1 MAQEPNILG
10 ALSDALLARFAAARA
25 SVAALKLPQS
35 AHLAATLWQHDVLVT
50 SEQSLPGEQ
59 ALAGRD
65 TLAAVLP
72 DGSSIAGKLA
82 GRDAATNLAVI
93 RLDRSLPAPTLSAAA
108 PQVGALTI
116 AAGADGSGRPSAR
129 VGTVNAVG
137 PEWHSLRGG
146 RIEARIQL
154 DIRLAGS
161 EEGGP
166 AFDAAGGWLG
176 MTTFGPRGQV
186 LVIPAA
192 TVARVAPA
200 LLAGGRVPRGW
211 LGVALRPVAV
221 PDELREAGGEAT
233 GLMVMSLSPE
243 GPAARAGIV
252 PGDIILSVDGTSA
265 RRLRSVLAHLG
276 SDSVGKS
283 VSLRV
288 IRGGAVI
295 AVAVTITERPEA

>member
-10 ALSDALLARFAAARA
+10 ALSDVLVARFAAARD
-25 SVAALKLPQS
+25 SAAAIKLS
-35 AHLAATLWQHDVLVT
+35 ERAHLAATRWQHDVLVT
-50 SEQSLPGEQ
+50 SEQSLPERD
-59 ALAGRD
+59 ALD
-65 TLAAVLP
+65 VLLP
-72 DGSSIAGKLA
+72 DGSSIPGRLA
-82 GRDAATNLAVI
+82 GRDAATNVAVI
-93 RLDRSLPAPTLSAAA
+93 RLDKAVPAPALSASL
-108 PQVGALTI
+108 PQVGGLTI
-116 AAGADGSGRPSAR
+116 AAGSDGNGRPSAR
-129 VGTVNAVG
+129 LGMVNAVG
-137 PEWHSLRGG
+137 PEWHSMRGG

-154 DIRLAGS
+154 DVRLAGS

-192 TVARVAPA
+192 TVDRVAPA
-200 LLAGGRVPRGW
+200 LLASGRVPRGW

-221 PDELREAGGEAT
+221 PDELRQAGGEAT

-243 GPAARAGIV
+243 GPAAKAGIV

-265 RRLRSVLAHLG
+265 RRLRNVLAHLG
-276 SDSVGKS
+276 SDSVGKT

-295 AVAVTITERPEA
+295 AVEAAITERPEA

>member
-1 MAQEPNILG
+1 MTQEPNLLG
-10 ALSDALLARFAAARA
+10 ALSDVLAARFAAARD
-25 SVAALKLPQS
+25 SVAAVRLS
-35 AHLAATLWQHDVLVT
+35 ERAHLGAILWRHDVLVT
-50 SEQSLPGEQ
+50 SEQSLPDRG
-59 ALAGRD
+59 ALEAVLADGSCVTGKPAGRD
-65 TLAAVLP
+65 
-72 DGSSIAGKLA
+72 S
-82 GRDAATNLAVI
+82 ATNVALI
-93 RLDRSLPAPTLSAAA
+93 RLDKAAHAPTLSAAVT
-108 PQVGALTI
+108 QVGTLVI

-129 VGTVNAVG
+129 LGMVNAVG
-137 PEWHSLRGG
+137 PEWHSMRGG

-154 DIRLAGS
+154 DIRLAAS

-176 MTTFGPRGQV
+176 MTTFGPRGQI

-192 TVARVAPA
+192 TIERIAPA
-200 LLAGGRVPRGW
+200 LLASGHVPRGW
-211 LGVALRPVAV
+211 LGIALRPVAV
-221 PDELREAGGEAT
+221 PDELRPAAGEAT

-243 GPAARAGIV
+243 GPAAKAGIV

-283 VSLRV
+283 VALRV

-295 AVAVTITERPEA
+295 AVEATITERPEA

>member
-1 MAQEPNILG
+1 MAQEPNVLG
-10 ALSDALLARFAAARA
+10 ALSDVLVARFAAARD
-25 SVAALKLPQS
+25 SVAAVKLSERSP
-35 AHLAATLWQHDVLVT
+35 LAAIRWQHDVLVT
-50 SEQSLPGEQ
+50 SEQSLPE
-59 ALAGRD
+59 RD
-65 TLAAVLP
+65 AFDVLLS
-72 DGSSIAGKLA
+72 DGSSISGRLA
-82 GRDAATNLAVI
+82 GRDAATNVAVI
-93 RLDRSLPAPTLSAAA
+93 RLEKAVPAPALSVSV

-116 AAGADGSGRPSAR
+116 VAGSDGNGRPSAR
-129 VGTVNAVG
+129 LGIVNAVG
-137 PEWHSLRGG
+137 PEWHSMRGG

-154 DIRLAGS
+154 DVRLAGS

-192 TVARVAPA
+192 TVDRVAPA
-200 LLAGGRVPRGW
+200 LLASGRVPRGW

-221 PDELREAGGEAT
+221 PDELRQAGGEAT

-243 GPAARAGIV
+243 GPAAKAGIV

-265 RRLRSVLAHLG
+265 RRMRNVLAHLG
-276 SDSVGKS
+276 SESVGKS

-295 AVAVTITERPEA
+295 AVEAAITERPET

>member
-1 MAQEPNILG
+1 MTQEPDVLG
-10 ALSDALLARFAAARA
+10 ALSDVLVARFAAARD
-25 SVAALKLPQS
+25 SVAAVKLS
-35 AHLAATLWQHDVLVT
+35 ERTHLAATRWRHDVLVT
-50 SEQSLPGEQ
+50 SEQSLPERE
-59 ALAGRD
+59 ALD
-65 TLAAVLP
+65 VLLA
-72 DGSSIAGKLA
+72 DGSSIPGKLA
-82 GRDAATNLAVI
+82 GRDAATNVAVI
-93 RLDRSLPAPTLSAAA
+93 RLDRAVPAPALSASI
-108 PQVGALTI
+108 PQVGGLTI
-116 AAGADGSGRPSAR
+116 AAGCDGNGRPSAR
-129 VGTVNAVG
+129 LGMVNAVG
-137 PEWHSLRGG
+137 PEWHSMRGG

-154 DIRLAGS
+154 DVRLAGS

-200 LLAGGRVPRGW
+200 LLASGRVPRGW

-221 PDELREAGGEAT
+221 PDELRETGGEAT

-243 GPAARAGIV
+243 GPAAKAGIV

-265 RRLRSVLAHLG
+265 RRLRNVLAHLG
-276 SDSVGKS
+276 GDSVGKS

-295 AVAVTITERPEA
+295 AVEAAITERPEA

>member
-1 MAQEPNILG
+1 MAQEPNVLA
-10 ALSDALLARFAAARA
+10 ALSDALVARFAATRD
-25 SVAALKLPQS
+25 SVAAVKLS
-35 AHLAATLWQHDVLVT
+35 ERMHLAATRWQHDVLVA
-50 SEQSLPGEQ
+50 SEQSLPE
-59 ALAGRD
+59 RD
-65 TLAAVLP
+65 AFDVLLP
-72 DGSSIAGKLA
+72 DGSSLPGKLA
-82 GRDAATNLAVI
+82 GRDPATNVAVI
-93 RLDRSLPAPTLSAAA
+93 RLERSVPAPALSASVARI
-108 PQVGALTI
+108 GALTV
-116 AAGADGSGRPSAR
+116 AVGSDAGGRPSAR
-129 VGTVNAVG
+129 LGMVNAVG

-154 DIRLAGS
+154 DVQLAAS

-166 AFDAAGGWLG
+166 AFAAAGGWLG

-192 TVARVAPA
+192 TVDRVAPILVA
-200 LLAGGRVPRGW
+200 SGRVPRGW

-221 PDELREAGGEAT
+221 PDELRETGGEAT

-252 PGDIILSVDGTSA
+252 AGDIILAVDGTSA

-276 SDSVGKS
+276 TESVGKS
-283 VSLRV
+283 VLLRV

-295 AVAVTITERPEA
+295 AVEAAITERPEA

>member
-1 MAQEPNILG
+1 MTQEPNLLG
-10 ALSDALLARFAAARA
+10 SLSDVLVARFAAARA
-25 SVAALKLPQS
+25 SVAAVTLS
-35 AHLAATLWQHDVLVT
+35 ERAHLGAILWRDDALVT
-50 SEQSLPGEQ
+50 SEQSLSEREE
-59 ALAGRD
+59 LEV
-65 TLAAVLP
+65 TLA
-72 DGSSIAGKLA
+72 DGSCLAGKLA
-82 GRDAATNLAVI
+82 GRDPSTNVAVI
-93 RLDRSLPAPTLSAAA
+93 RLEKAASAPALSASR
-108 PQVGALTI
+108 PQVGALVL
-116 AAGADGSGRPSAR
+116 AAGADAGGRPSAR
-129 VGTVNAVG
+129 LGMVNAVG
-137 PEWHSLRGG
+137 PEWHSMRGG

-192 TVARVAPA
+192 TIERIAPA

-211 LGVALRPVAV
+211 LGTALRPVAV
-221 PDELREAGGEAT
+221 PDELREAAAEST
-233 GLMVMSLSPE
+233 GLMVMSLVPD
-243 GPAARAGIV
+243 GPAAKAGMV

-295 AVAVTITERPEA
+295 AVTVTITERPEG